1 MRYFPVIKINLRID
15 DRSILNLIICY
26 IWDFV
31 KDEDEDTTVALL
43 KDPADEGTPSSVGS
57 NEYMSLVSD
66 TPPPRPQ
73 SRREFIDGAS
83 LVSG

>member
-1 MRYFPVIKINLRID
+1 MKINLRID

-73 SRREFIDGAS
+73 SRREFCDGAS